1 MEVSEFL
8 GKKVLDKNAN
18 DVGKIT
24 DMTVKP
30 VEGLITNITISEGEI
45 TPWIKSFEV
54 KPEELDKIGDY
65 VLLKIGQR
73 EVQKR
78 TGESKKNES
87 EKTKLKIKED

>member
-1 MEVSEFL
+1 LEVSEFL
-8 GKKVLDKNAN
+8 GRKVLDKNAN

-30 VEGLITNITISEGEI
+30 VKGLITKITISEGEI
-45 TPWIKSFEV
+45 PPWIKSFEV

-65 VLLKIGQR
+65 VLLKIDQE

-78 TGESKKNES
+78 KGESKKNET
-87 EKTKLKIKED
+87 EKTKLEIKED